1 MSECCGVN
9 AQDKEQRTLLWT
21 VLGLNG
27 AMFFVEF
34 IAGWI
39 GQSSGLMADSL
50 DMLADAMVYLVGLYA
65 VGKAIEYK
73 AKAALFNGS
82 LQLLLAGF
90 ILFDVLM
97 RIINGSQPQTAVMLW
112 VSLLALGVNLFCFVL
127 LSRYRAGDINMRAS
141 WICSR
146 NDMVAN
152 VGVIVSAGLVVWLNS
167 AIPDLVIGGIIALV
181 IVQSSWKIVAEAKD
195 ILTSNPEVAS
205 RTIDNPNEGPPL
217 QKEQGAKKQSLSCC
231 GSYTHSNK

>member
-34 IAGWI
+34 IAGWV

-50 DMLADAMVYLVGLYA
+50 DMLADAMVYMVGLYA

-82 LQLLLAGF
+82 LQLVLAGL
-90 ILFDVLM
+90 ILFDVIRRL
-97 RIINGSQPQTAVMLW
+97 IYGSAPQSNIMLW
-112 VSLLALGVNLFCFVL
+112 ISLLALAVNLFCFVL
-127 LSRYRAGDINMRAS
+127 LSRYRTGDINMRAS

-146 NDMVAN
+146 NDMIAN
-152 VGVIVSAGLVVWLNS
+152 VGVIVSAGLVVWLDS
-167 AIPDLVIGGIIALV
+167 SIPDLVIGTIIALV
-181 IVQSSWKIVAEAKD
+181 IVQSSWKIVAEARGLIAAAPQDHHCSLKSDEMVNKQETKD
-195 ILTSNPEVAS
+195 QAPSKPKS
-205 RTIDNPNEGPPL
+205 
-217 QKEQGAKKQSLSCC
+217 SCC
-231 GSYTHSNK
+231 H

>member
-27 AMFFVEF
+27 GMFFVEF

-50 DMLADAMVYLVGLYA
+50 DMLADAMVYMVGLYA

-73 AKAALFNGS
+73 AKAALLNGS
-82 LQLLLAGF
+82 LQLVLAGF
-90 ILFDVLM
+90 ILFDVIRRL
-97 RIINGSQPQTAVMLW
+97 INGSAPQSNIMLW
-112 VSLLALGVNLFCFVL
+112 ISLLALAVNLFCFVL
-127 LSRYRAGDINMRAS
+127 LSRYRTGDINMRAS

-146 NDMVAN
+146 NDMIAN
-152 VGVIVSAGLVVWLNS
+152 VGVIVSAGLVVWLDS
-167 AIPDLVIGGIIALV
+167 PIPDLVIGTIIALV
-181 IVQSSWKIVAEAKD
+181 IVQSSWKIVAEARGLLAAEPQVNHCSGKPTEMGNKQEATD
-195 ILTSNPEVAS
+195 
-205 RTIDNPNEGPPL
+205 
-217 QKEQGAKKQSLSCC
+217 QAKSKPKSSCC
-231 GSYTHSNK
+231 G

>member
-27 AMFFVEF
+27 GMFFVEF
-34 IAGWI
+34 IAGWL

-50 DMLADAMVYLVGLYA
+50 DMLADAMVYMVGLYA

-82 LQLLLAGF
+82 LQLVLAGF

-97 RIINGSQPQTAVMLW
+97 RIINGSQPQTAIMLW
-112 VSLLALGVNLFCFVL
+112 VSFLALEVNLLCFVL

-146 NDMVAN
+146 NDMIAN
-152 VGVIVSAGLVVWLNS
+152 VGVIVSAGLVVWLDS
-167 AIPDLVIGGIIALV
+167 AIPDLVIGSIIALI
-181 IVQSSWKIVAEAKD
+181 IVQSSWKIVVQAKSM
-195 ILTSNPEVAS
+195 LTSHPELTKG
-205 RTIDNPNEGPPL
+205 TIDVRNEDTPS
-217 QKEQGAKKQSLSCC
+217 QKDQGSKKQSSSCC
-231 GSYTHSNK
+231 GS

>member
-27 AMFFVEF
+27 GMFFVEF

-50 DMLADAMVYLVGLYA
+50 DMLADAMVYMVGLYA
-65 VGKAIEYK
+65 VGKAVEYK

-82 LQLLLAGF
+82 LQLVLAGF
-90 ILFDVLM
+90 ILFDVIRRL
-97 RIINGSQPQTAVMLW
+97 ISGSAPQSNIMLW
-112 VSLLALGVNLFCFVL
+112 ISLLALAVNLFCFVL
-127 LSRYRAGDINMRAS
+127 LSRYRTGDINMRAS

-146 NDMVAN
+146 NDMIAN
-152 VGVIVSAGLVVWLNS
+152 VGVIVSAGLVVWLDS
-167 AIPDLVIGGIIALV
+167 PMPDLVIGTIIALV
-181 IVQSSWKIVAEAKD
+181 IVHSSWKIVAEARGLLAAKPQV
-195 ILTSNPEVAS
+195 SHCSAS
-205 RTIDNPNEGPPL
+205 SAEMGNKKEGTD
-217 QKEQGAKKQSLSCC
+217 QAQSKPKSSCC
-231 GSYTHSNK
+231 N

>member
-27 AMFFVEF
+27 GMFFVEF

-50 DMLADAMVYLVGLYA
+50 DMLADAMVYMVGLYA

-82 LQLLLAGF
+82 LQLVLAGF
-90 ILFDVLM
+90 ILFDVIRRL
-97 RIINGSQPQTAVMLW
+97 ISGSAPQSNIMLW
-112 VSLLALGVNLFCFVL
+112 ISLLALAVNLFCFVL
-127 LSRYRAGDINMRAS
+127 LSRYRTGDINMRAS

-146 NDMVAN
+146 NDMIAN
-152 VGVIVSAGLVVWLNS
+152 VGVIVSAGLVVWLDS
-167 AIPDLVIGGIIALV
+167 PMPDLVIGTIIALV
-181 IVQSSWKIVAEAKD
+181 IVQSSWKIVAEARGLLAAKPQVSHCSG
-195 ILTSNPEVAS
+195 TSAEMGNKK
-205 RTIDNPNEGPPL
+205 EGTD
-217 QKEQGAKKQSLSCC
+217 QAQSKPKPSCC
-231 GSYTHSNK
+231 D

>member
-27 AMFFVEF
+27 GMFFVEF

-50 DMLADAMVYLVGLYA
+50 DMLADAMVYMVGLYA

-82 LQLLLAGF
+82 LQLVLAGF
-90 ILFDVLM
+90 ILFDVIRRL
-97 RIINGSQPQTAVMLW
+97 ISGSAPQSNNMLW
-112 VSLLALGVNLFCFVL
+112 ISLLALAVNLFCFVL
-127 LSRYRAGDINMRAS
+127 LSRYRTGDINMRAS

-146 NDMVAN
+146 NDMIAN
-152 VGVIVSAGLVVWLNS
+152 VGVIVSAGLVVWLDS
-167 AIPDLVIGGIIALV
+167 PMPDLVIGTIIALV
-181 IVQSSWKIVAEAKD
+181 IVQSSWKIVAEARGLLAAKPQVSHCSG
-195 ILTSNPEVAS
+195 TSAEMGNKK
-205 RTIDNPNEGPPL
+205 EGTD
-217 QKEQGAKKQSLSCC
+217 QAQSKPKPSCC
-231 GSYTHSNK
+231 D